1 MKKAKRQA
9 KDKTKK
15 KVAIKDLAP
24 KPMRDDALRGGVEAI
39 NEARIKR
46 L

>member
-15 KVAIKDLAP
+15 KMAIKDLPARP
-24 KPMRDDALRGGVEAI
+24 ARDEAVRGGADAI
-39 NEARIKR
+39 NTAKIKKT
-46 L
+46 